1 MQTVSNA
8 WKSNQNK
15 TIVSKSFVEVSL
27 DIADPDALA
36 DASSH
41 DNGSAYISDTVQVV
55 SEVDKNIVPY
65 STLEQNLWLLDG
77 SRKTLPTSDI
87 GECGFVG
94 DVLSANDG
102 AFHDKTPVITIAFTQ
117 VHHNPIPGI
126 TITWSPIYGEYA
138 EDFVVRAYDGDTL
151 IVEEEVQGN
160 KSTKS
165 VVLMDIEEYDRI
177 TISIMRWCLPYHRA
191 RIEEIFVGVNK
202 VYSNTHLLHYHHTQ
216 NVDPLSTSL
225 PKTEVTFSIDNR
237 DGSYNPS
244 NPQGVTKYLMERQEV
259 RTRYGYRTNENGIE
273 WIKGGTFYLS
283 EWDAK
288 PNSMAAEFKARDL
301 LEFMS
306 EIFYEG
312 VYNESGTSL
321 YDLAIQLLNKAN
333 LPLSNDGTVKWVLDD
348 CLKDIYTTAPL
359 PTDTIA
365 NCLQLIANAG
375 GCVFYQDRG
384 GTLHIE
390 KLKRLGSDYGIN
402 YRNSHSKPDIA
413 LSKPLK
419 QVNVTTYHY
428 FEDTKS
434 SELYKGVLPLTGTSE
449 IWIVYSDTAKTATA
463 SVTDGTLVSAE
474 YFAHACKLIITA
486 EGSVTVVVTGTVLKE
501 SKTDVIVSS
510 GLNGEIV
517 SLDNPMITSR
527 EMALAIGEWMEYYL
541 RNRRNSS
548 VSWRA
553 DPRIDALDIVS
564 MQGEYA
570 YSSMIMTN
578 LSLDYNGGFKGTGE
592 GRLIPS
598 ELNKFILDISS
609 LS

>member
-8 WKSNQNK
+8 WKNNQKK

-36 DASSH
+36 DASSQ

-55 SEVDKNIVPY
+55 SEVDKHIVPY

-102 AFHDKTPVITIAFTQ
+102 LFRDKTPMITVAFTQ
-117 VHHNPIPGI
+117 VHRNLIPGV

-138 EDFVVRAYDGDTL
+138 EDFVVRAYTGETM
-151 IVEEEVQGN
+151 IVEKEVQGN

-165 VVLMDIEEYDRI
+165 VVMMDIADYDRI
-177 TISIMRWCLPYHRA
+177 TISISKWCLPYHRA

-202 VYSNTHLLHYHHTQ
+202 VYSNTHLFSYRHTQ
-216 NVDPLSTSL
+216 NVDPLSTAL
-225 PKTEVTFSIDNR
+225 PKAEVSFSIDNS
-237 DGSYNPS
+237 DGSYNTS
-244 NPQGVTKYLMERQEV
+244 NPQGMTKYLMERQEV
-259 RTRYGYRTNENGIE
+259 KTRYGYRTSEEGIE

-288 PNSMAAEFKARDL
+288 PNSMGADFKARDL

-306 EIFYEG
+306 DIFYEG
-312 VYNESGTSL
+312 VFNESGTSL
-321 YDLAIQLLNKAN
+321 YDLATQLLIKAN
-333 LPLSNDGTVKWVLDD
+333 LPLNNDGTLKWVLDES
-348 CLKDIYTTAPL
+348 LKNICTTAPL
-359 PTDTIA
+359 PADTIA

-375 GCVFYQDRG
+375 GCVFYQDRE

-390 KLKRLGSDYGIN
+390 KMKTVPSDYGIT
-402 YRNSHSKPDIA
+402 YRNSYSKPDIT

-419 QVNVTTYHY
+419 QVNVITYHY
-428 FEDTKS
+428 FEDDKS
-434 SELYKGVLPLTGTSE
+434 SELYKGVLQLTGTSE
-449 IWIVYSDTAKTATA
+449 IWVIYSDTAKTATA
-463 SVTDGTLVSAE
+463 SVTGGTLVSAE
-474 YFAHACKLIITA
+474 YFAHACKLTITA

-501 SKTDVIVSS
+501 SKTDVSISS
-510 GLNGEIV
+510 GLNGETI
-517 SLDNPMITSR
+517 SLDNPIITSR
-527 EMALAIGEWMEYYL
+527 ERAMVIGEWMESYL
-541 RNRRNSS
+541 RNRRNCSM
-548 VSWRA
+548 SWRA
-553 DPRIDALDIVS
+553 DPRLDALDIPHMES
-564 MQGEYA
+564 EYA
-570 YSSMIMTN
+570 NNSVIMTN
-578 LSLDYNGGFKGTGE
+578 ITYDYNGSFKGMGE
-592 GRLIPS
+592 GRVLPS
-598 ELNKFILDISS
+598 ELNEFLLDIST

>member
-15 TIVSKSFVEVSL
+15 TIVSKSYVEVSL

-36 DASSH
+36 DASSQ

-65 STLEQNLWLLDG
+65 STLEPNLWLLDG
-77 SRKTLPTSDI
+77 SRKILPTDDV

-102 AFHDKTPVITIAFTQ
+102 AFIDKMPVITINFTQ
-117 VHHNPIPGI
+117 VHNNLIPGI

-138 EDFVVRAYDGDTL
+138 EDFVVRAYSGET
-151 IVEEEVQGN
+151 IVAEKEVQGN

-165 VVLMDIEEYDRI
+165 VVMMDIAEYDRI
-177 TISIMRWCLPYHRA
+177 TISIIRWCLPSRRA

-202 VYSNTHLLHYHHTQ
+202 VYSNTNLTAYRHTQ
-216 NVDPLSTSL
+216 NVDPLSTAL
-225 PKTEVTFSIDNR
+225 PKAEVSFSIDNR
-237 DGSYNPS
+237 DGSYNVS
-244 NPQGVTKYLMERQEV
+244 NPQGMTKYLMERQEV
-259 RTRYGYRTNENGIE
+259 KTRYGYRTSANGIE

-283 EWDAK
+283 EWDAR
-288 PNSMAAEFKARDL
+288 PNSMVAEFKARDL
-301 LEFMS
+301 LEFMY

-312 VYNESGTSL
+312 VFDENGRSL

-333 LPLSNDGTVKWVLDD
+333 LPLNNDGSVKWVLDD

-359 PTDTIA
+359 PADTIA

-375 GCVFYQDRG
+375 GCVFYQDRN
-384 GTLHIE
+384 GTLRIE
-390 KLKRLGSDYGIN
+390 KLNRFGSDYGIN
-402 YRNSHSKPDIA
+402 YRNSYSKPDIA

-428 FEDTKS
+428 FEDDKS
-434 SELYKGVLPLTGTSE
+434 SELYKGVLQLTGTNE

-463 SVTDGTLVSAE
+463 SVTGGTLDSAE
-474 YFAHACKLIITA
+474 YFAHACKLTITT
-486 EGSVTVVVTGTVLKE
+486 EGSVTIVVTGTLLKE
-501 SKTDVIVSS
+501 SKIDVVVSS
-510 GLNGEIV
+510 GLSGEVV
-517 SLDNPMITSR
+517 SLDNPIITSR
-527 EMALAIGEWMEYYL
+527 EIALDIGEWMEYYL

-570 YSSMIMTN
+570 YSSIIMTN
-578 LSLDYNGGFKGTGE
+578 LSLNYNGGFEGTGE

-598 ELNKFILDISS
+598 ELNKFILDIST